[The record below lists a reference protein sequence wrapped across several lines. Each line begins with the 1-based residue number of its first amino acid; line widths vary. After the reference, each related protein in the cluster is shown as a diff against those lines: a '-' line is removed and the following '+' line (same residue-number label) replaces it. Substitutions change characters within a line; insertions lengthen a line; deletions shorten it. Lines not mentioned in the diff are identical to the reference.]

1 LRKAFIQAN
10 AKRKKIEQAE
20 VKEEIK
26 QKPKAFVTEEEVKA
40 MQAKEYLTLKEA
52 ALLLNVSPLT
62 LRRWIFARKVTSI
75 KVGKKHE
82 LKKTSLQLV

>member
-1 LRKAFIQAN
+1 MQKER
-10 AKRKKIEQAE
+10 KIEQAE

-62 LRRWIFARKVTSI
+62 LRR
-75 KVGKKHE
+75 
-82 LKKTSLQLV
+82 